1 MKAIILNASPRKGW
15 NTAQLLKAARQ
26 GAEEAGAETEYI
38 DLYDL
43 NFTGCRSCLLCKRKD
58 GERCKCFWKDDLSP
72 LLDRVFAADVL
83 LIGSPIYLGD
93 TTSQFHAFVERLHFC
108 TLSYDDYS
116 NYFTGKV
123 NVGVIFTMNAP
134 QAYYQLQYRKKLS
147 EQANAFR
154 SLNGKVQTLCS
165 FDTLQVKDY
174 SNYFTGKVN
183 VGVIFTMNAPQ
194 AYYQLQYRKKLSE
207 QANAFRSLNG
217 KVETLCSFDTLQVK
231 DYGKFNMAGFNA
243 EHKLAHHE
251 KQFPLDLEKARQMG
265 KELVQLSNT
274 K

>member
-154 SLNGKVQTLCS
+154 SLNGKV
-165 FDTLQVKDY
+165 
-174 SNYFTGKVN
+174 
-183 VGVIFTMNAPQ
+183 
-194 AYYQLQYRKKLSE
+194 
-207 QANAFRSLNG
+207 
-217 KVETLCSFDTLQVK
+217 ETLCSFDTLQVK

-265 KELVQLSNT
+265 AELVRLAEA